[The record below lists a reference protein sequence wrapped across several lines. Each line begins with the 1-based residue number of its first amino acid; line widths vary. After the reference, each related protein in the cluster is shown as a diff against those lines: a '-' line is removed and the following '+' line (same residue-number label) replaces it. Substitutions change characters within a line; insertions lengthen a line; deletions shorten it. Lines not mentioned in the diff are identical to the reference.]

1 MPIISAKKGYTLV
14 ETMIIITIV
23 GLLVMAAAPLTGSWV
38 HDANISQTQGNLSQ
52 AIARAKSLALRN
64 VGGAFGG
71 LPVAVICINN
81 TQKLTLLQH
90 NGTQSPS
97 CIGPVGDLM
106 WEVQLHK
113 NVKIYEVISN
123 TVNTLAVGCMCFDN
137 QGLMTQNQCAVC
149 ASGITFKLQEG
160 STHAIVS
167 LY

>member
-1 MPIISAKKGYTLV
+1 MPLIYAIKGFTLV

-23 GLLVMAAAPLTGSWV
+23 GLLVMAAAPLTGSWIQ
-38 HDANISQTQGNLSQ
+38 DANISQTEGNLSQ
-52 AIARAKSLALRN
+52 AVARAKSLALRN
-64 VGGAFGG
+64 EGGAFGG
-71 LPVAVICINN
+71 EPVAAICISN

-90 NGTQSPS
+90 NGTHAPS

-106 WEVQLHK
+106 WEVQLNI

-123 TVNTLAVGCMCFDN
+123 TVNTATVGCMCFDN

-160 STHAIVS
+160 SSHAIVS
-167 LY
+167 LF